1 MSNARRKK
9 KPRKLEAIDVEELSL
24 VDKPACQAATF
35 AIIKAAAADP
45 EAEQIAA
52 ALKTFLGGET
62 FAAPTMADFK
72 QAIVMLDQNLDRIP
86 EDVLSDV
93 RFLGFIAA
101 EALAEGLIKLKE
113 AEAGDE
119 ADAIDEGANGKGKA
133 GLKKS
138 AGDFPSLGR
147 ESFLQNFCFG
157 SRIEKWKADEAIEK
171 AAAAADSDPE
181 GELEPEIPVRKPTR
195 KSLTLAGDEDDED
208 ETEARPRSFSI
219 PIAGFGPC
227 SISFG
232 QPKAKIK
239 KSLAERDAE
248 DPATT
253 LWPSLG

>member
-119 ADAIDEGANGKGKA
+119 ADAIDESANGKGKA

-138 AGDFPSLGR
+138 AGAFNLGSDFMKNFAFGKLAAR
-147 ESFLQNFCFG
+147 WAAEAELQK
-157 SRIEKWKADEAIEK
+157 SAD
-171 AAAAADSDPE
+171 AADDD
-181 GELEPEIPVRKPTR
+181 GELEPEPVRKPTR
-195 KSLTLAGDEDDED
+195 KSLKVDDVLEEDED
-208 ETEARPRSFSI
+208 EGRPAKPFSI
-219 PIAGFGPC
+219 PIAGFGIC
-227 SISFG
+227 SLAIG
-232 QPKAKIK
+232 QTPKTKIK
-239 KSLAERDAE
+239 KGLAERDAE
-248 DPATT
+248 DPDAN